1 MDFCTAARS
10 PVVRLT
16 RGQRQS
22 MPVSN
27 GHRLKPSKLH
37 SHSFAFFQGHPKI
50 IPHAITWKNGF
61 STAAR
66 SPVVRLSR
74 GQRQSMPVSNG
85 HRLKPS
91 KLHSHSFPLYQGNPK
106 IIPPLNYIQKRI
118 FHRRSV
124 TRRPIE
130 PRSTPIHARQ

>member
-1 MDFCTAARS
+1 MQSHGKMDFSTAARS

-37 SHSFAFFQGHPKI
+37 THSFSFFQGHPKI
-50 IPHAITWKNGF
+50 IPPF
-61 STAAR
+61 YY
-66 SPVVRLSR
+66 
-74 GQRQSMPVSNG
+74 ME
-85 HRLKPS
+85 
-91 KLHSHSFPLYQGNPK
+91 
-106 IIPPLNYIQKRI
+106 KRI

-124 TRRPIE
+124 TRRPSGPAVNANPCPSVTSIA
-130 PRSTPIHARQ
+130 SNRQNYIDTAFLFSRAIRKSFRP